1 MAGFSI
7 VAIVVL
13 VCQRVCSLISSMV
26 LSWVISF
33 DMKIC
38 GGEIGWNFI
47 WLVVYLP
54 IWKIMN
60 ISWDDFSFP
69 TEWKVIKA
77 MFQTTNQLWLSSMI
91 CNDPGRAWRRSA
103 SILCHEFP
111 RSLNMKSKFGRSI
124 GCTPSTEVQA
134 TSGFFSFLSVAHL
147 CKFHIGCFLT
157 VVMCDTNTTYFSN
170 QHHSTNAILIL
181 NTPMLIVPMMWKFPS
196 QNTMLSNVGLFLV
209 FGGWDIG

>member
-1 MAGFSI
+1 MKFY
-7 VAIVVL
+7 L
-13 VCQRVCSLISSMV
+13 V
-26 LSWVISF
+26 
-33 DMKIC
+33 
-38 GGEIGWNFI
+38 GGIPTHLKNHG
-47 WLVVYLP
+47 V
-54 IWKIMN
+54 N
-60 ISWDDFSFP
+60 ISWDDFPFP

-77 MFQTTNQLWLSSMI
+77 MFQATNQLWLSSMI
-91 CNDPGRAWRRSA
+91 CKDPGRAWRRSA